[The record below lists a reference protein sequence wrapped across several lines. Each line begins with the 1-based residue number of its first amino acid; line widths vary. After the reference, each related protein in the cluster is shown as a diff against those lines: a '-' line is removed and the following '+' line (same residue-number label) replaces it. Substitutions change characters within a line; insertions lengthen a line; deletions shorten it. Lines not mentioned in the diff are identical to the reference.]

1 MFINARKR
9 ERDNPTKL
17 LLLVP
22 AVFRIFYID
31 TTIICISLW
40 LVLLGTKSG
49 VVNIQR
55 EGKSIY
61 LSIYIIVQVLNSEC
75 KRSNISADLTIF
87 ILMSF
92 IHFQWTFP
100 QQKIFSLQFIKKHF
114 HNVMCKLSIF
124 FSHISKLQI
133 TPYTTNL

>member
-22 AVFRIFYID
+22 AVFRIFYIG

-61 LSIYIIVQVLNSEC
+61 I
-75 KRSNISADLTIF
+75 
-87 ILMSF
+87 
-92 IHFQWTFP
+92 
-100 QQKIFSLQFIKKHF
+100 
-114 HNVMCKLSIF
+114 
-124 FSHISKLQI
+124 
-133 TPYTTNL
+133 